1 MHQEK
6 LYSSETTTLGN
17 SLANGHCHVG
27 NELVPH
33 YFFLSLRKWWSSHST
48 SLVLHGYSANGA
60 EKSHLHIP
68 QGSKDQPTT
77 QPSFTWRVV
86 CRKVPFS
93 PHLWGSSPQNFFWPS
108 VTLNNFLPNVEA
120 AYSASKNPWCG
131 VNHYVHSR
139 ESFFAFFPT
148 VVPPTS
154 FVSHGLVNRDAESWC
169 SLKKELESSTW
180 WDRWPPEMQM
190 MGIMIILPPVLL
202 CPLGLRLTDLHYSV
216 VSNTDLD
223 T

>member
-1 MHQEK
+1 MTCSVPE
-6 LYSSETTTLGN
+6 STIFATSFLG
-17 SLANGHCHVG
+17 G
-27 NELVPH
+27 
-33 YFFLSLRKWWSSHST
+33 
-48 SLVLHGYSANGA
+48 
-60 EKSHLHIP
+60 
-68 QGSKDQPTT
+68 
-77 QPSFTWRVV
+77 
-86 CRKVPFS
+86 
-93 PHLWGSSPQNFFWPS
+93 SPQNFFWPS

-169 SLKKELESSTW
+169 SLKKELESRTW

-190 MGIMIILPPVLL
+190 MGIVQS
-202 CPLGLRLTDLHYSV
+202 SV
-216 VSNTDLD
+216 VSPWAKTYRFALLCCIEYRSGYIEGFRLRVLYIL
-223 T
+223 